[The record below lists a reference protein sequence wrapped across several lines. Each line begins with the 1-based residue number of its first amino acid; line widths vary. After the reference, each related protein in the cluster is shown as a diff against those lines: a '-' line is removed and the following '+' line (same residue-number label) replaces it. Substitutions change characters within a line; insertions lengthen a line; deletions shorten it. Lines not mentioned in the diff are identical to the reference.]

1 MKRNYKKIV
10 LLAVSLLL
18 VMCAAIGGTVAYLI
32 DSTGEV
38 KNTFIPASVPPG
50 IDENIE
56 GNVKKDVTIKNTG
69 NVDAYIR
76 VKVVVTWKDANGS
89 VYKTAPVKGTD
100 YNWADGDSKW
110 VKHTDG
116 FWYYTAKVPANG
128 STASLFTD
136 CKQLSTAKVPDGY
149 SLSVD
154 IHAQSVQAEPAD
166 VVEKTWGVVI
176 TEGNVTAAK

>member
-1 MKRNYKKIV
+1 MKRNNKKII

-18 VMCAAIGGTVAYLI
+18 VMFAAIGGTVAYLI

-38 KNTFIPASVPPG
+38 KNTFVPASVPPEVVEK
-50 IDENIE
+50 ID
-56 GNVKKDVTIKNTG
+56 GNVKENVAIKNTG

-76 VKVVVTWKDANGS
+76 VKVVVTWKNEAGD
-89 VYKTAPVKGTD
+89 VYKDAPVKETD

-110 VKHTDG
+110 KLHTDG
-116 FWYYTAKVPANG
+116 FYYYTVPVAAG
-128 STASLFTD
+128 ASTGILFTN
-136 CKQLSTAKVPDGY
+136 CKPFEDKAPEGY

-166 VVEKTWGVVI
+166 VVGKTWGVVI
-176 TEGNVTAAK
+176 SEGSVTAK

>member
-50 IDENIE
+50 IEEKIE

-76 VKVVVTWKDANGS
+76 VKVVVTWKDANGN
-89 VYKTAPVKGTD
+89 VYKDAPVKGTD
-100 YNWADGDSKW
+100 YTWTAGDSKW
-110 VKHTDG
+110 VLHDG
-116 FWYYTAKVPANG
+116 FYYYTAKVPADG
-128 STASLFTD
+128 STASLFTN
-136 CKQLSTAKVPDGY
+136 CQQLSTATVPDGY

-154 IHAQSVQAEPAD
+154 IHAQSVQAEPAS
-166 VVEKTWGVVI
+166 VVGDTWGVVI
-176 TEGNVTAAK
+176 TEGSVTAK